1 MFGLLQLSVEG
12 AQRRPDL
19 CHRRAR
25 PEAAIRIFGRH
36 LADAFDEV
44 LAATAAVFG
53 AGLRP
58 GHGAPPL
65 RGARHPAGPHQ
76 QRLRPNSPVR
86 MASRRLPLPCGA

>member
-58 GHGAPPL
+58 GHGSPPAC
-65 RGARHPAGPHQ
+65 GARHLNGPHQ
-76 QRLRPNSPVR
+76 HLSRPKSPVR
-86 MASRRLPLPCGA
+86 MAWLRLPLP